1 MIVRAEALLSLEDER
16 SVAMPWPLS
25 SSLSLGALPTAVAS
39 ARSHARAVLA
49 EWGMTALADT
59 AELAVSEL
67 VTNAIRTS
75 TDAKGRPVYR
85 DGRLAVVHVR
95 LFADGV
101 RLLAEVWDESPAAPA
116 AKNADLDDEGGRGLQ
131 LVEATSET
139 WGWTTAEDWP
149 GKCVWVELR
158 VQ

>member
-1 MIVRAEALLSLEDER
+1 MIVRAEVLLSLEDER

-25 SSLSLGALPTAVAS
+25 SSLPLGALPTAAAC

-49 EWGMTALADT
+49 EWGMTAMADT
-59 AELAVSEL
+59 TELVVSEL
-67 VTNAIRTS
+67 VTNAIRAS
-75 TDAKGRPVYR
+75 TDADGHPVYR
-85 DGRLAVVHVR
+85 DDRLAVVHVR

-101 RLLAEVWDESPAAPA
+101 HILAEVWDESPAAPT
-116 AKNADLDDEGGRGLQ
+116 AKSAELDDEGGRGLQ
-131 LVEATSET
+131 LVEAMSES

-158 VQ
+158 

>member
-25 SSLSLGALPTAVAS
+25 SSLPLGALPTAVAC
-39 ARSHARAVLA
+39 ARSHTRAVVA
-49 EWGMTALADT
+49 EWGMAALADT

-75 TDAKGRPVYR
+75 TDANGRPVYR
-85 DGRLAVVHVR
+85 DGRLAVVYVR

-101 RLLAEVWDESPAAPA
+101 RLIAEVWDESPAAPT
-116 AKNADLDDEGGRGLQ
+116 AKSAELDDEGGRGLQ
-131 LVEATSET
+131 LVEATSES
-139 WGWTTAEDWP
+139 WGWTTEEDWP